1 ERVLGATYGYDFA
14 ALGLPG
20 LSARV
25 IYNKAW
31 HIDVAGRSRSDR
43 EWERDLRLDY
53 VVQSGPLKG
62 LGIAWANASLRS
74 DVASQRDIDEN
85 RLILL
90 YSISLR

>member
-1 ERVLGATYGYDFA
+1 MLGAIYGCDFA
-14 ALGLPG
+14 ALGIPG

-31 HIDVAGRSRSDR
+31 LIDVAGRSRTDR